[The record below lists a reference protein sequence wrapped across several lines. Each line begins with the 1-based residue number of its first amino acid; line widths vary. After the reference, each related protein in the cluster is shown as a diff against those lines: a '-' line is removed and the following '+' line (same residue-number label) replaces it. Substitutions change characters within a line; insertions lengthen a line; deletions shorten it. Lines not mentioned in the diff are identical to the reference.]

1 MESAQVTK
9 VSRTGARLQYVKIG
23 RFLARLLLGGLF
35 VFAGATKIYDPAIFA
50 TELERYQLLPWKA
63 GVAVSIYLP
72 WVEFF
77 AGLCLF
83 VNRLER
89 GALLLITL
97 LLIVFTFALAGALT
111 RGLSIDCGC
120 FGHTMMSTGT
130 IVPLL
135 RNLAMLL
142 LAGILWMEYR

>member
-1 MESAQVTK
+1 MESAQVTNLP
-9 VSRTGARLQYVKIG
+9 RTGTWLRFAKTG
-23 RFLARLLLGGLF
+23 RFLARLVLGILF
-35 VFAGATKIYDPAIFA
+35 ILAGATKIYDPATFA
-50 TELERYQLLPWKA
+50 LELERYQLLPWKA

-72 WVEFF
+72 WLELFT
-77 AGLCLF
+77 GLCLF

-97 LLIVFTFALAGALT
+97 LLVIFTFALASALV

-120 FGHTMMSTGT
+120 FGRTFMSTGT

-135 RNLAMLL
+135 RNLVLL
-142 LAGILWMEYR
+142 FFAGILWTEYR